1 MTFKT
6 LLGASI
12 VAGSAFGAAMASAV
26 PITFDFSNGKAEN
39 AATYQSVVTQSQEAV
54 DLSVTGYTDT
64 LGFVS
69 SSQVSQWS
77 GGLGVRGGGSSNT
90 QVDASWFSNELLK
103 FDFSQDVEIQSIS
116 FMFFDSDDS
125 AKVVDYDARFFW
137 DKYVETI
144 TKGETKT
151 SNGLST
157 FTFSDNFFTSLLGV
171 TTADLSDNFT
181 IRSLTVNTKT
191 AVAAVPEP
199 SMIGLLGAGL
209 IGLGLARRRSASI
222 SV

>member
-1 MTFKT
+1 MTLKS
-6 LLGASI
+6 LLRTSI
-12 VAGSAFGAAMASAV
+12 VAAGALGAAAASAV
-26 PITFDFSNGKAEN
+26 PITFDFSNGRAEN
-39 AATYQSVVTQSQEAV
+39 SATFQSVVKQSQGGLNL
-54 DLSVTGYTDT
+54 DVTGYTDT
-64 LGFVS
+64 LGFVT

-77 GGLGVRGGGSSNT
+77 GGLGVKGGGSSNT
-90 QVDASWFSNELLK
+90 QVDASLFSNELLK
-103 FDFSQDVEIQSIS
+103 FDFSQEVEVQSIS

-125 AKVVDYDARFFW
+125 AKVVDYDAKFFW

-144 TKGETKT
+144 TKGETTT

-191 AVAAVPEP
+191 AAAAVPEP
-199 SMIGLLGAGL
+199 SMIGLLGIGL
-209 IGLGLARRRSASI
+209 IGLGLARRRSS
-222 SV
+222 SNV